1 MKKALATVA
10 ALFLAAGAPYSVSA
24 DLNVGFAAQAQNNTV
39 TGVVKDTKGEP
50 LIGAT
55 VMVDALNSVL
65 VGLYPI
71 AQGEMLRAID
81 MDAATKA
88 QQRAQ
93 EVNQAEQKATPKEKE
108 VK

>member
-1 MKKALATVA
+1 MNELEVRMRVHALA
-10 ALFLAAGAPYSVSA
+10 
-24 DLNVGFAAQAQNNTV
+24 
-39 TGVVKDTKGEP
+39 KDMIYDFMAKNG
-50 LIGAT
+50 IGAT

-81 MDAATKA
+81 METAAKA
-88 QQRAQ
+88 QQQAQ
-93 EVNQAEQKATPKEKE
+93 EINQAEQEATPKEKE

>member
-1 MKKALATVA
+1 MNELEVRMRVHALA
-10 ALFLAAGAPYSVSA
+10 
-24 DLNVGFAAQAQNNTV
+24 
-39 TGVVKDTKGEP
+39 KDMIYDFMAKNG
-50 LIGAT
+50 IGAT

-65 VGLYPI
+65 VGLYPM

-81 MDAATKA
+81 METAAKA
-88 QQRAQ
+88 QQHAQ

>member
-1 MKKALATVA
+1 MNELEVRMRVHAL
-10 ALFLAAGAPYSVSA
+10 
-24 DLNVGFAAQAQNNTV
+24 
-39 TGVVKDTKGEP
+39 VKDMIYDFMAKNG
-50 LIGAT
+50 IGAT

-65 VGLYPI
+65 VGLYPL

-81 MDAATKA
+81 METAAKT
-88 QQRAQ
+88 QQQAQ

>member
-1 MKKALATVA
+1 MNEVEVRMRVHALA
-10 ALFLAAGAPYSVSA
+10 
-24 DLNVGFAAQAQNNTV
+24 
-39 TGVVKDTKGEP
+39 KDMIYDFMAKNG
-50 LIGAT
+50 IGAT

-65 VGLYPI
+65 VGLYPM

-81 MDAATKA
+81 MDAAAKA
-88 QQRAQ
+88 QQKAQ

>member
-1 MKKALATVA
+1 MNELEVRMRVHALAKNMIYDFMA
-10 ALFLAAGAPYSVSA
+10 KNG
-24 DLNVGFAAQAQNNTV
+24 
-39 TGVVKDTKGEP
+39 
-50 LIGAT
+50 IGAT

-81 MDAATKA
+81 IETAAKA
-88 QQRAQ
+88 QQQAQ
-93 EVNQAEQKATPKEKE
+93 EINQVEQKATPKEKE